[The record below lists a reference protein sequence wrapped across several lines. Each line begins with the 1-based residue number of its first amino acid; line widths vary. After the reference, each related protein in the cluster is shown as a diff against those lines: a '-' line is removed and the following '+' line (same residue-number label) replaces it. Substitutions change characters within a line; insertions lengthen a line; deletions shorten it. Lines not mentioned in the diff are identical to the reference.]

1 MASRYRYFGAFRPS
15 IGQVKGF
22 EPSTLWSR
30 MAALILS
37 SPALQF
43 GQRCMSMSNTGLSS
57 RAQLMRCT
65 GAFPALTSHLAA
77 AAASL
82 AGYSCAGGTTSER
95 SLAFG
100 TNTPW
105 NRIRCSLGRG
115 SSAASR

>member
-1 MASRYRYFGAFRPS
+1 M
-15 IGQVKGF
+15 
-22 EPSTLWSR
+22 
-30 MAALILS
+30 ILR

-57 RAQLMRCT
+57 RGQLMRCT
-65 GAFPALTSHLAA
+65 GASAALTSHLAA

-82 AGYSCAGGTTSER
+82 AGYSCAGGPCGTTSER

-100 TNTPW
+100 ADTPW

-115 SSAASR
+115 TSAASR